1 MASLDNKPYHFDEE
15 SSKRLC
21 EELGI
26 EYTGPMVMS
35 FSPELTKKL
44 CEAVGQSDQKPTNV
58 SIDIGKMLG
67 RPGRI
72 GTRYTELVDGA
83 PLELE
88 GDTISMKVLETEQGA
103 YLSHTEGRALE
114 TRAEDLVPTPVLFDS
129 PLDERFVVDQE
140 DLIADQGLK
149 VQNAGYSGVYA
160 QQQQRL
166 NLDDTSD
173 VRITMFNDEEL
184 DEAVKLMND
193 FSKAVSPPYI
203 RGFKLKKEPLA
214 NDPVDPVNVHAMVE
228 HAIRTLAPGALIMTC
243 GEAANRLGTKEGV
256 DDHFYFIALER
267 SITSMLEWFSDLIE
281 TQPLIDSQVA
291 KVGPHFNVENWR
303 RAALQISKGITFYA
317 VAPGGFET
325 YSDIFKLIN
334 SLVAANPDFTGLV
347 FVFSD

>member
-1 MASLDNKPYHFDEE
+1 MASLDNKPYHFNEE

-44 CEAVGQSDQKPTNV
+44 CETLNQQDPQPLNV
-58 SIDIGKMLG
+58 AINVRDRLG
-67 RPGRI
+67 RSKEDPF
-72 GTRYTELVDGA
+72 D
-83 PLELE
+83 LE
-88 GDTISMKVLETEQGA
+88 GDTVSLKIFDTGHGT
-103 YLSHTEGRALE
+103 YLSHTEGTELKPSAG
-114 TRAEDLVPTPVLFDS
+114 DLVPTPVLFNS
-129 PLDERFVVDQE
+129 PLDERFEVDPKAV
-140 DLIADQGLK
+140 IADPGLK
-149 VQNAGYSGVYA
+149 IQNSGYSGVYA
-160 QQQQRL
+160 QHQQRL

-173 VRITMFNDEEL
+173 VRITMFNEEEL

-193 FSKAVSPPYI
+193 FSKAVSPPYV

-214 NDPVDPVNVHAMVE
+214 KDPVDPVNVHAMVE
-228 HAIRTLAPGALIMTC
+228 HAIRTLAPGARIMTC
-243 GEAANRLGTKEGV
+243 GEAANRLGAKEGV

-267 SITSMLEWFSDLIE
+267 SITSMLEWSSNLIE

-325 YSDIFKLIN
+325 YSDIFKWIN
-334 SLVAANPDFTGLV
+334 TIVATSPEFTGLV